1 VSQLTP
7 DPTSSSHI
15 APTRSVCR
23 QASFISGCTELPLPF
38 IAMECIEGS
47 NVKQKVESRPLPL
60 DEALDIAIQVAQGLH
75 GAHRRTE

>member
-1 VSQLTP
+1 
-7 DPTSSSHI
+7 
-15 APTRSVCR
+15 
-23 QASFISGCTELPLPF
+23 
-38 IAMECIEGS
+38 MECIEGS